1 MMSRADRINNYIAR
15 GGIVRLRAD
24 GPDWRTIT
32 AATADPAIS
41 AWTLVMFEDGTVRT
55 LRGDDQ
61 DSMTLEYAPGPDFKR
76 GEETI

>member
-1 MMSRADRINNYIAR
+1 MSRADQINRYLAR

-32 AATADPAIS
+32 AATDDPAIS

-55 LRGDDQ
+55 LRGDDH
-61 DSMTLEYAPGPDFKR
+61 DSLTLEYAPGPEFIR
-76 GEETI
+76 GEQP